1 MPKVSDEVKQ
11 QIRQSLLGR
20 YQRQFGVNYMRSLHK
35 NLIPSPIEE
44 IAQTYNVSKSCVA
57 KIRSDLLLIGL
68 VVRGVEDPAT
78 LANRLLAEAP

>member
-20 YQRQFGVNYMRSLHK
+20 YQQQFGAEYMQNLHK

-44 IAQTYNVSKSCVA
+44 IAQTYRVSKSCVS
-57 KIRSDLLLIGL
+57 KIRSDLLMLGL
-68 VVRGVEDPAT
+68 MLQPLPNPAT
-78 LANRLLAEAP
+78 GEHLR